1 MPDAQIVEGIEL
13 KFNALVGDLDER
25 GKRRWAAA
33 EAMTL
38 GRGGIAAVAMATGL
52 SDRTIRTGIK
62 ELRSENPVSSGRQ
75 RKPGAGRK
83 PLEHVQHDLVDAI
96 DRLVEP
102 TERGDPQ
109 SPLRW
114 TCKSL
119 NNLQRELRAQG
130 YSVGR
135 TKISKI
141 LRSMGY
147 SLQGNRKTR
156 EGTDHPDRN
165 AQFEHIARRVGACR
179 RGGRPAISVDTKK
192 KEVLGKKAN
201 VGKEYRPKGKPVEV
215 DTHDFPDKELGK
227 AIPYGV
233 YDIDFN
239 EAWVSVGVSRDTAE
253 FAVEAIRRWWKRLG
267 KKRYKS
273 PKRLLITADSGGSN
287 GHRNRL
293 WKYELQRLA
302 DQTRMTI
309 EVCHY
314 PPGTSKW
321 NKIEHRLFCHIT
333 RNWRGVPLETHQVVV
348 NLVSS
353 TRTEEGLEVHCR
365 LDCNDY
371 PKGRKIT
378 DVEMASLRIKRNAF
392 HGDWNYEILPR
403 R

>member
-1 MPDAQIVEGIEL
+1 MQNAQVIDGLEL

-25 GKRRWAAA
+25 GRRRWAAT
-33 EAMTL
+33 EAMAL
-38 GRGGIAAVAMATGL
+38 GYGGITAVSLATGL
-52 SDRTIRTGIK
+52 SDRTIRNGIE
-62 ELRSENPVSSGRQ
+62 ELHRDTPLPSGRQ
-75 RKPGAGRK
+75 RRNGGGRK
-83 PLEHVQHDLVDAI
+83 PLESSQHDLIDAI

-119 NNLQRELRAQG
+119 SNLQRELVSQG
-130 YSVGR
+130 YRVGR
-135 TKISKI
+135 TKISNI
-141 LRSMGY
+141 LRSLGY

-165 AQFEHIARRVGACR
+165 AQFEHIARRVRACQ

-192 KEVLGKKAN
+192 KETLGKKAN
-201 VGKEYRPKGKPVEV
+201 VGQEYRPKGVPLEV

-233 YDIDFN
+233 YDIKSN
-239 EAWVSVGVSRDTAE
+239 EAWVSVGISHDTGE
-253 FAVEAIRRWWKRLG
+253 FAVEAIRRWWRRMG
-267 KKRYKS
+267 KKRYKK

-302 DQTRMTI
+302 DQTGMII
-309 EVCHY
+309 EVCHD

-333 RNWRGVPLETHQVVV
+333 RNWRGVPLESHQVVV
-348 NLVSS
+348 SLVGS
-353 TRTEEGLEVHCR
+353 TRTAEGLEVHCR
-365 LDCNDY
+365 VDENDY
-371 PKGRKIT
+371 PKGRKIS
-378 DVEMASLRIKRNAF
+378 DAEMANIKIKRNAF
-392 HGDWNYEILPR
+392 HGDWNYEIKPR
-403 R
+403 